1 VLLSPENQI
10 KKERGDFMNI
20 STTEA
25 KAKLSLGNRLLL
37 SVRRNLQTY
46 MLLIVVVL
54 IWVIFTFLT
63 GGSYLDPQNISNL
76 FRQMTVTSFLALGM
90 VLVIVTGGIDLSVGK
105 LAGFVSVVCAYLQY
119 FIWFKY
125 FPNQPLLAATLSVI
139 CGLLVGT
146 AAGALQGYFIAFQGL
161 PAFIV
166 TLGGMWLFNGL
177 ILWRTAGKTIA
188 AHQAYFSSIAQGYIP
203 PVWGWIIFVVILA
216 LLVWNIF
223 TSRRGKAKYGFT
235 LQPLYR
241 DLINA
246 GIPAVLIAAY
256 IFSVNAYKGIPAPVL
271 LLAVVAMVMLY
282 VANNTRFGRYAYAI
296 GGNREAARLSGINIT
311 SVLFRVFILMGFLCG
326 VAGIVLASY
335 VGYGTIAAGQGYELD
350 AIAACILGGTSPLGG
365 VGTIPGALIGA
376 LIIGSLSTGLQMMN
390 VAPAW
395 QYVVKAVILVA
406 AVLADVYFKK
416 NR

>member
-1 VLLSPENQI
+1 MSV
-10 KKERGDFMNI
+10 
-20 STTEA
+20 STTEV
-25 KAKLSLGNRLLL
+25 KATTNLGNRVLG
-37 SVRRNLQTY
+37 SIRRNIQTY
-46 MLLIVVVL
+46 TLLIAVVV
-54 IWVIFTFLT
+54 IWAIFYFLT

-76 FRQMTVTSFLALGM
+76 FRQMSVTSFLSLGM

-119 FIWFKY
+119 FTWY
-125 FPNQPLLAATLSVI
+125 SLFPNQPLLAAILSVI

-146 AAGALQGYFIAFQGL
+146 LAGALQGYFIAFQGL

-203 PVWGWIIFVVILA
+203 PIWGWIIFAIILA
-216 LLVWNIF
+216 LLVWNVF
-223 TSRRGKAKYGFT
+223 SSRRGKAKYGFS
-235 LQPLYR
+235 LRPLYR
-241 DLINA
+241 DLLNA
-246 GIPAVLIAAY
+246 AIPAVLIAAY

-271 LLAVVAMVMLY
+271 LLAVVAMVMMY

-395 QYVVKAVILVA
+395 QFVVKAVILVL
-406 AVLADVYFKK
+406 AVLVDVYFKK

>member
-1 VLLSPENQI
+1 MSV
-10 KKERGDFMNI
+10 
-20 STTEA
+20 STTEV
-25 KAKLSLGNRLLL
+25 KVKSSLGNRFVL
-37 SVRRNLQTY
+37 SLRRNIQTY
-46 MLLIVVVL
+46 TLLIAVVA
-54 IWVIFTFLT
+54 IWVIFSFLT

-76 FRQMTVTSFLALGM
+76 FRQMTVTSFLSLGM

-125 FPNQPLLAATLSVI
+125 FPDQPLLAATLSVI

-146 AAGALQGYFIAFQGL
+146 AAGAMQGYFIAFQGL

-203 PVWGWIIFVVILA
+203 PIWGWIIFVVILA
-216 LLVWNIF
+216 LLIWNVF
-223 TSRRGKAKYGFT
+223 SGRRGKAKYGFT
-235 LQPLYR
+235 LRPLFL
-241 DLINA
+241 DLLSA
-246 GIPAVLIAAY
+246 VIPAVLIAAY

-282 VANNTRFGRYAYAI
+282 VSNNTRFGRYAYAI

-326 VAGIVLASY
+326 VGGIVLASY

>member
-1 VLLSPENQI
+1 
-10 KKERGDFMNI
+10 MNV
-20 STTEA
+20 STTEV
-25 KAKLSLGNRLLL
+25 KAKVSLGNRLML
-37 SVRRNLQTY
+37 SIRRNLQTY
-46 MLLIVVVL
+46 MLLVVVVL
-54 IWVIFTFLT
+54 IWVIFYFLT
-63 GGSYLDPQNISNL
+63 SGSYLDPQNISNL
-76 FRQMTVTSFLALGM
+76 FRQMTVTSFLSLGM

-119 FIWFKY
+119 FVWYQY
-125 FPNQPLLAATLSVI
+125 FPTHPLLAATLSVI

-203 PVWGWIIFVVILA
+203 PVWGWIIFAVILV
-216 LLVWNIF
+216 LLVWNMF

-241 DLINA
+241 DLLNA

-282 VANNTRFGRYAYAI
+282 VANNTPFGRYAYAI

-395 QYVVKAVILVA
+395 QFVTKAVILVT

>member
-1 VLLSPENQI
+1 
-10 KKERGDFMNI
+10 MNV
-20 STTEA
+20 STTEI
-25 KAKLSLGNRLLL
+25 KAKPSLGGRLILGL
-37 SVRRNLQTY
+37 RRNIQTY
-46 MLLIVVVL
+46 TLLIAVVL
-54 IWVIFTFLT
+54 IWVIFYFLT

-76 FRQMTVTSFLALGM
+76 FRQMTVTSFLAIGM

-125 FPNQPLLAATLSVI
+125 FPDQPFLAATLSVI

-146 AAGALQGYFIAFQGL
+146 VAGAVQGYFIAFQGL

-166 TLGGMWLFNGL
+166 TLAGMWLFNGL

-188 AHQAYFSSIAQGYIP
+188 AHQEVFSDIAQGYIP
-203 PVWGWIIFVVILA
+203 PMWGWVIFVVILV
-216 LLVWNIF
+216 LLVWNVF
-223 TSRRGKAKYGFT
+223 SSRRGKQKYGFT
-235 LQPLYR
+235 LRPLYQE
-241 DLINA
+241 LLVA
-246 GIPAVLIAAY
+246 AIPAVLILLY
-256 IFSVNAYKGIPAPVL
+256 IDSVNTYKGIPAPVL
-271 LLAVVAMVMLY
+271 LLAVVAMIMIY
-282 VANNTRFGRYAYAI
+282 ISNNTRFGRYAYAI

-311 SVLFRVFILMGFLCG
+311 SVLFRVFVLMGFLCG
-326 VAGIVLASY
+326 VGGIVLASY
-335 VGYGTIAAGQGYELD
+335 VGYGTIAAGTGYELD

-395 QYVVKAVILVA
+395 QFVVKAIILVV

-416 NR
+416 SR

>member
-1 VLLSPENQI
+1 MS
-10 KKERGDFMNI
+10 I
-20 STTEA
+20 STTDA
-25 KAKLSLGNRLLL
+25 KTKINIGNRLLL
-37 SVRRNLQTY
+37 SLRRNIQTY
-46 MLLIVVVL
+46 TLLIAVVA
-54 IWVIFTFLT
+54 IWAIFSILT
-63 GGSYLDPQNISNL
+63 GGSYLYPQNISNL
-76 FRQMTVTSFLALGM
+76 FRQMSVTSFLSIGM

-119 FIWFKY
+119 FVWFKY
-125 FPNQPLLAATLSVI
+125 FPDQPALAAILSVI

-146 AAGALQGYFIAFQGL
+146 IAGAVQGYFIAFQGL

-166 TLGGMWLFNGL
+166 TLAGMWLFNGL

-188 AHQAYFSSIAQGYIP
+188 AHQAVFSDIAQGYIP
-203 PVWGWIIFVVILA
+203 PMWGLVIFVIILA
-216 LLVWNIF
+216 FLIWNVF
-223 TSRRGKAKYGFT
+223 NSRRGKQKYGFT
-235 LQPLYR
+235 LRPLYL
-241 DLINA
+241 DLLSA
-246 GIPAVLIAAY
+246 AAPALLILAY
-256 IFSVNAYKGIPAPVL
+256 ILSVNAYKGIPAPVL
-271 LLAVVAMVMLY
+271 LLAVVAMIMVY
-282 VANNTRFGRYAYAI
+282 VSNNTRFGRYAYAI

-311 SVLFRVFILMGFLCG
+311 SVLFRVFVLMGFLCG

-335 VGYGTIAAGQGYELD
+335 VGYGTIAAGTGYELD

-395 QYVVKAVILVA
+395 QFVVKAIILVV

>member
-1 VLLSPENQI
+1 MEITTAEVKTKPGLG
-10 KKERGDFMNI
+10 KRFI
-20 STTEA
+20 S
-25 KAKLSLGNRLLL
+25 
-37 SVRRNLQTY
+37 SVRRNIQTY
-46 MLLIVVVL
+46 TLLIAVVV
-54 IWVIFTFLT
+54 IWAIFAFLT
-63 GGSYLDPQNISNL
+63 NGSYLMAQNISNL
-76 FRQMTVTSFLALGM
+76 FRQMSVTAFLSLGM

-119 FIWFKY
+119 FVWY
-125 FPNQPLLAATLSVI
+125 ALFPDQPYLSAALSVVF
-139 CGLLVGT
+139 GLLVGT

-188 AHQAYFSSIAQGYIP
+188 AHQEGFSFIGQGYIRP
-203 PVWGWIIFVVILA
+203 TFGWVIFAVIIVFLI
-216 LLVWNIF
+216 WNVF
-223 TSRRGKAKYGFT
+223 SSRRGKQKYGFA
-235 LQPLYR
+235 LRPLYL
-241 DLINA
+241 DLINVA
-246 GIPAVLIAAY
+246 IPAVLIAAY
-256 IFSVNAYKGIPAPVL
+256 LLSVNSYQGIPFPVL
-271 LLAVVAMVMLY
+271 LLAIMALIMMY
-282 VANNTRFGRYAYAI
+282 ISNNTRFGRYVYAI

-311 SVLFRVFILMGFLCG
+311 SVLFRVFVLMGFMCG
-326 VAGIVLASY
+326 VGGIVLASY

-376 LIIGSLSTGLQMMN
+376 LIIGSLTTGLQMMN

-395 QYVVKAVILVA
+395 QFVVKAVILVL
-406 AVLADVYFKK
+406 AVLVDYYFKK